1 MGLEGALKDLT
12 DLVFIKIGRL
22 LKRSAKRKRLNLRLI
37 HDEYNIFLLI
47 EIHYNIHY
55 INAMNISVDDINVF
69 YLIIVGNLYQ
79 LNEL

>member
-37 HDEYNIFLLI
+37 HDEL
-47 EIHYNIHY
+47 
-55 INAMNISVDDINVF
+55 
-69 YLIIVGNLYQ
+69 
-79 LNEL
+79 

>member
-1 MGLEGALKDLT
+1 MGVGLEGALKDLT
-12 DLVFIKIGRL
+12 NLVFIKIGRL

-55 INAMNISVDDINVF
+55 INAMNINATI
-69 YLIIVGNLYQ
+69 YNLT
-79 LNEL
+79 